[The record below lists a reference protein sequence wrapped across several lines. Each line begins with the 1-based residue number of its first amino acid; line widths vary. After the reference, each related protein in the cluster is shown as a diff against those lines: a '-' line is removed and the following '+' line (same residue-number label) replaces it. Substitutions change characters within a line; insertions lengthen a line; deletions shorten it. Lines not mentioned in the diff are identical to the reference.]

1 MENPQKSGT
10 EEMLV
15 LIPILL
21 LLPLLL
27 FILRHFK
34 ILSSP
39 LKPPLVPPGPYPW
52 PIIGNVLQ
60 LGKKPHVTL
69 TQLALNYGPL
79 ISLRLGT
86 TLMVV
91 GSSPVVAKEILKTH
105 DRVLSGRHVPNVF
118 SYMRSELN
126 NLSLGWS
133 LECSGR
139 WKFLRTLCRAELFSG
154 KALESQACL
163 QEKKVMD
170 MVELLGTMEG
180 KVVNIGEVIFAT
192 VFNMLSNVLL
202 SRDFISLKDESVGG
216 GLKGLI
222 RKLMEVISAPDVSD
236 FFPILGRFDLQGQK
250 KKTLDLIG
258 SISFAW
264 ADIIKERRERKGSVV
279 LQEQDFLD
287 VMIDNNFTDNQI
299 NQLLLELFSAGTET
313 SSSTIVWAMA
323 ELIKNLESMK
333 KVREELAREIKQDVI
348 KEFHLPQLNYLQAS
362 VKETLRLHPPAPLLL
377 PHRAIESYQVTSYTI
392 PKDSQVLVNVWAI
405 GRDPLYWEDPLV
417 FKPER
422 FLNSALDF
430 KGNDFEFLP
439 FSAGRRICPGL
450 PMAAKVV
457 PLVLASLIHFFDW
470 SLPHGYDPEK
480 LDMSEKFGVTLKKE
494 QPLYL
499 IPKVRK

>member
-1 MENPQKSGT
+1 MKNMAQTSGT
-10 EEMLV
+10 EGSLV
-15 LIPILL
+15 LIPLL
-21 LLPLLL
+21 VLPLLFL
-27 FILRHFK
+27 ILRHFK

-39 LKPPLVPPGPYPW
+39 FKSPLVPPGPNPW
-52 PIIGNVLQ
+52 PIIGNILQ
-60 LGKKPHVTL
+60 LGNKPHVTL
-69 TQLALNYGPL
+69 TQLAKNYGPL

-86 TLMVV
+86 KLMVV
-91 GSSPVVAKEILKTH
+91 GSSPDVAKEILKTH

-118 SYMRSELN
+118 SYMKSELD
-126 NLSLGWS
+126 NLSLGWA

-163 QEKKVMD
+163 QEKKVKE

-202 SRDFISLKDESVGG
+202 SSDFISLKDESMGG
-216 GLKGLI
+216 GLKELI
-222 RKLMEVISAPDVSD
+222 RKLMEVCSAPNVSD
-236 FFPILGRFDLQGQK
+236 FFPILGGFDLQGQTK
-250 KKTLDLIG
+250 KALDLIG
-258 SISFAW
+258 RISFTW
-264 ADIIKERRERKGSVV
+264 ADIIKERRERKGSIVS
-279 LQEQDFLD
+279 QEQDFLD
-287 VMIDNNFTDNQI
+287 VMIDNNFTDKQI
-299 NQLLLELFSAGTET
+299 NQLLLELFSAGTDT
-313 SSSTIVWAMA
+313 SSSTIEWAMA
-323 ELIKNLESMK
+323 ELIKNPESMK
-333 KVREELAREIKQDVI
+333 KVQEELAREIKQDVV
-348 KEFHLPQLNYLQAS
+348 KEFHLPQLSYLQAS

-377 PHRAIESYQVTSYTI
+377 PHRAIESYQVTRYTI

-405 GRDPLYWEDPLV
+405 GRDPMYWEDPLV

-422 FLNSALDF
+422 FLKSALDF

-457 PLVLASLIHFFDW
+457 PLVLASLIHNFDW
-470 SLPHGYDPEK
+470 SIPHGCDPKK
-480 LDMSEKFGVTLKKE
+480 LDMSEKFGVTLQKE

-499 IPKVRK
+499 IPEVRK

>member
-1 MENPQKSGT
+1 MENMAQTSGT

-21 LLPLLL
+21 LLPLLF

-39 LKPPLVPPGPYPW
+39 LKSPLVPPGPYPW
-52 PIIGNVLQ
+52 PIIGNILQ

-91 GSSPVVAKEILKTH
+91 GSSPAVAKEILKTH
-105 DRVLSGRHVPNVF
+105 DRVLSGRHVPSVF
-118 SYMRSELN
+118 AYMRSELN

-192 VFNMLSNVLL
+192 VFNMLS
-202 SRDFISLKDESVGG
+202 
-216 GLKGLI
+216 
-222 RKLMEVISAPDVSD
+222 
-236 FFPILGRFDLQGQK
+236 RFDLQGQK

-287 VMIDNNFTDNQI
+287 VMIDNNFTDKQI

-333 KVREELAREIKQDVI
+333 KVREELA
-348 KEFHLPQLNYLQAS
+348 
-362 VKETLRLHPPAPLLL
+362 APSCTTTTL

-480 LDMSEKFGVTLKKE
+480 LDMSEKVGVTLKKE